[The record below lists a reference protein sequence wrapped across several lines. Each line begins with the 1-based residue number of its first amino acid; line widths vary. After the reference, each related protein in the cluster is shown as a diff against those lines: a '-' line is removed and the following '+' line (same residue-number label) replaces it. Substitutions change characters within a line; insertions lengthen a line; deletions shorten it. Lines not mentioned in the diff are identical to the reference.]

1 MNRQAVMERDLVL
14 LGSMA
19 VVRGY
24 TAQSVF
30 DSAWGERFERE
41 TTKYRY
47 TGNGPEKRVPPG
59 FYKENE
65 R

>member
-24 TAQSVF
+24 TAQPV
-30 DSAWGERFERE
+30 
-41 TTKYRY
+41 
-47 TGNGPEKRVPPG
+47 

-65 R
+65 KCVIYVLKIKMN